1 VASTLAYLKQADAE
15 ELRFFEQYRGKGLAR
30 VKSRLT
36 EENWQKHL
44 FHPNEDRFISL
55 VLANISQTVIAIRA
69 HEHRE
74 YGVKRK
80 DRRDLATDQ
89 LMLSRVFVYASQVL
103 GVSMPELYLRQD
115 WAGDMEFVSAREK
128 QQLCPALIV
137 GAGLLQGRQEKELA
151 YALGKRL
158 TLLRADH
165 VMRWPRIVPQV
176 SELKA
181 FFLAALKLVQHKVPV
196 KPDMEQAVAERVELL
211 RRFLPPQQMETLAE
225 VVRRFFES
233 KTEADLHKWATA
245 VDYTSTRAGFL
256 LCNDLEVAIQ
266 QILSEPIAVG
276 SADPK
281 DKVRDLIQWSV
292 SEEYFELRSHLGL
305 AIG

>member
-1 VASTLAYLKQADAE
+1 
-15 ELRFFEQYRGKGLAR
+15 
-30 VKSRLT
+30 
-36 EENWQKHL
+36 
-44 FHPNEDRFISL
+44 L
-55 VLANISQTVIAIRA
+55 VLANISQTVLAIRA
-69 HEHRE
+69 DEHKV
-74 YGVKRK
+74 YGIKRK
-80 DRRDLATDQ
+80 DKRDLNTDQ
-89 LMLSRVFVYASQVL
+89 LMLSRVFIYASQIL
-103 GVSMPELYLRQD
+103 GVSIPELFLRQD

-128 QQLCPALIV
+128 QQLCPAVIV
-137 GAGLLQGRQEKELA
+137 GSALLQGKQEKDLA

-158 TLLRADH
+158 SLLRADH

-181 FFLAALKLVQHKVPV
+181 FFLAALKLVQPKIPVKDDMLVPV
-196 KPDMEQAVAERVELL
+196 NERVALL
-211 RRFLPPQQMETLAE
+211 HQFLPPQQMEQLAE
-225 VVRRFFES
+225 VVRRFIASGAEV
-233 KTEADLHKWATA
+233 ELHKWAIA

-256 LCNDLEVAIQ
+256 LCNDLETAVA
-266 QILSEPIAVG
+266 QIMSEPIAVG

>member
-1 VASTLAYLKQADAE
+1 M
-15 ELRFFEQYRGKGLAR
+15 RFFEQYRSKGLAR
-30 VKSRLT
+30 VKARLT
-36 EENWQKHL
+36 EENWQRQI
-44 FHPNEDRFISL
+44 FHANEDRYVSL

-69 HEHRE
+69 DEHKA
-74 YGVKRK
+74 YGIKRK
-80 DRRDLATDQ
+80 DKRDLATDQ
-89 LMLSRVFVYASQVL
+89 LMLSRVFIYASQIL
-103 GVSMPELYLRQD
+103 GVSIPELYLRQD

-137 GAGLLQGRQEKELA
+137 GSALLQGKQEKDLA

-165 VMRWPRIVPQV
+165 VLRWPRIVPQV

-181 FFLAALKLVQHKVPV
+181 FFLAALKLVQPKVPI
-196 KPDMEQAVAERVELL
+196 KGDMEVPVAERVALL
-211 RRFLPPQQMETLAE
+211 QRFLPPQQMEQLAE
-225 VVRRFFES
+225 VVRRFLES
-233 KTEADLHKWATA
+233 KADVDLHKWAIS

-256 LCNDLEVAIQ
+256 LCNDLEIAVQ
-266 QILSEPIAVG
+266 QIMSEPIAVG

-281 DKVRDLIQWSV
+281 DKIRDLIQWSV

>member
-15 ELRFFEQYRGKGLAR
+15 EMRFFEQYRGKGLAR

-36 EENWQKHL
+36 EENWQKHI
-44 FHPNEDRFISL
+44 FHPNEDRYVSA

-69 HEHRE
+69 QEHKD

-80 DRRDLATDQ
+80 DRRDLGSDQ
-89 LMLSRVFVYASQVL
+89 LMLSRVFVYASQIL
-103 GVSMPELYLRQD
+103 AVSIPELYLRQD

-128 QQLCPALIV
+128 QQLCPAIIV
-137 GAGLLQGRQEKELA
+137 GSALLQGKQEKDLA

-181 FFLAALKLVQHKVPV
+181 FFLAALKLVNNKVPIN
-196 KPDMEQAVAERVELL
+196 KDMEHPVAERVELL
-211 RRFLPPQQMETLAE
+211 RRFLPPQHMEQLAE
-225 VVRRFFES
+225 VVRLFLES
-233 KTEADLHKWATA
+233 KAEVDLHKWALA

-256 LCNDLEVAIQ
+256 LCNDLEVAVQ
-266 QILSEPIAVG
+266 QVLSEPMNVG
-276 SADPK
+276 SVDPREK
-281 DKVRDLIQWSV
+281 IRDLIQWSV